1 MKILIAPDKFK
12 GVQTAREAA
21 RNIAAGIREV
31 LPSAIL
37 EVVPVADGGE
47 GTTDVMCD
55 ALGGAWQQCNAHD
68 ARDRSVAAGYVW
80 LEERETAVM
89 EISAV
94 AGVQHWQAQRCDID
108 QATTFGIG
116 EMMLAATERGAR
128 EIVVGLG
135 GSVTNDG
142 GFGMARALGFR
153 FIDAA
158 GAELKGPVS
167 QLRKLSRIEK
177 PPLASTRPQVIAA
190 ADVRNPLLGENGATN
205 VFGPQKGASVSLLPL
220 LEDALERLADII
232 AQEFGV
238 DYRSTPG
245 AGAAG
250 GLAFGLM
257 SFSGASIR
265 PGFEVVSEAIGLES
279 KIRGADIVVTGEGS
293 LDRQTLEGKAPAEV
307 ARLGRRLGKRVFAVV
322 GRTDG
327 DARLQKLFDGI
338 YAVADPSRS
347 EEENISRAPELLRA
361 GGRQL
366 GRSLL

>member
-1 MKILIAPDKFK
+1 MKIQIAPDKFK

-21 RNIAAGIREV
+21 GNIAAGILEV
-31 LPSAIL
+31 LPDADI

-47 GTTDVMCD
+47 GTTEVICD
-55 ALGGAWQQCNAHD
+55 ALGGAWRQCHAHD
-68 ARDRSVAAGYVW
+68 ARDRSVAARYVW
-80 LEERETAVM
+80 LEETETAVM

-94 AGVQHWQAQRCDID
+94 AGVQHWQAARCDIEK
-108 QATTFGIG
+108 ATTFGIG
-116 EMMLAATERGAR
+116 EMMLAAAEHGAR
-128 EIVVGLG
+128 AIVVGLG

-153 FIDAA
+153 FFDAE
-158 GAELKGPVS
+158 GVELKGPVS
-167 QLRKLSRIEK
+167 ELLKLSRIEK
-177 PPLASTRPQVIAA
+177 PPLPHRRPQVIAA
-190 ADVRNPLLGENGATN
+190 ADVRNPLLGENGATS
-205 VFGPQKGASVSLLPL
+205 VFGPQKGASVGLLPL
-220 LEDALERLADII
+220 LEDALERLAEII
-232 AQEFGV
+232 ARDFGV
-238 DYRSTPG
+238 DCRSTPG

-327 DARLQKLFDGI
+327 DVRLEELFDGI
-338 YAVADPSRS
+338 YAVADSALS
-347 EEENISRAPELLRA
+347 EEENIRRAPDLLRE

-366 GRSLL
+366 GKSLL

>member
-21 RNIAAGIREV
+21 GNIAAGIREV
-31 LPSAIL
+31 LPRASI

-47 GTTDVMCD
+47 GTTEVMCD
-55 ALGGAWQQCNAHD
+55 ALGGAWRQCLAHD
-68 ARDRSVAAGYVW
+68 AWDRSVTARYVW
-80 LEERETAVM
+80 LEEKETAVM

-94 AGVQHWQAQRCDID
+94 AGGPHRDAARCDIET
-108 QATTFGIG
+108 ATTFGIG

-153 FIDAA
+153 FLDAD
-158 GAELKGPVS
+158 GVELKRNVDEL
-167 QLRKLSRIEK
+167 QRLDRIEK
-177 PPLASTRPQVIAA
+177 PSRPHPWLSAIAA
-190 ADVRNPLLGENGATN
+190 ADVRNPLLGENGASW
-205 VFGPQKGASVSLLPL
+205 VFGPQKGASADQVPR
-220 LEDALERLADII
+220 LEEALKRLANVI
-232 AQEFGV
+232 ARDFGV

-257 SFSGASIR
+257 SFCGASIR

-279 KIRGADIVVTGEGS
+279 KIRGTDIVVTGEGS

-327 DARLQKLFDGI
+327 DVRLEELFAGI
-338 YAVADPSRS
+338 FAVADPALS
-347 EEENISRAPELLRA
+347 EEENISRAPDLLRE

-366 GRSLL
+366 GKFLL